1 MAAGRAAPYRLF
13 TGGQPGRPPRSL
25 CGWWSPDGDFFFR
38 VMSEALVKKDF
49 LGALLLGAF
58 FDVSY
63 AQGFFF
69 GKDFF
74 FAGHGLAVTTP
85 GA

>member
-1 MAAGRAAPYRLF
+1 
-13 TGGQPGRPPRSL
+13 
-25 CGWWSPDGDFFFR
+25 
-38 VMSEALVKKDF
+38 MSEALVKKDF

-58 FDVSY
+58 FDISY